1 MMKRLFYLV
10 DHIDHVQEISDDLHT
25 RGITDGRFHVVSKDE
40 AGLYNHHL
48 HRASVFDRTDLARY
62 VERGM
67 LLGLVLGLSF
77 ILPAALYA
85 DLGWPLI
92 AWLGMAAFAVMAGGW
107 LGGFGGI
114 SAENYRIRRFHDA
127 IEAGKYLVMVD
138 VPKPLAEE
146 VEDEMLE
153 NHPEALLK
161 AEGSSFNNPFAS
173 ADGRVHLV

>member
-1 MMKRLFYLV
+1 MKRLFYLV
-10 DHIDHVQEISDDLHT
+10 DHIDHVQDISDDLHA
-25 RGITDGRFHVVSKDE
+25 RGVSDWRFHVVSKDE
-40 AGLYNHHL
+40 AGLYTHRL

-67 LLGLVLGLSF
+67 LIGLVLGLSF
-77 ILPAALYA
+77 ILPMALYSG
-85 DLGWPLI
+85 LGWPTI
-92 AWLGMAAFAVMAGGW
+92 AWVGLSVFAVMAGGW

-138 VPKPLAEE
+138 VPKKFTEE
-146 VEDEMLE
+146 VEQEMLE
-153 NHPEALLK
+153 HHPEALLK